1 MCISVPLIKDQMG
14 RQDMAGFDFI
24 RTVVECRMTVHNRKM
39 ML

>member
-1 MCISVPLIKDQMG
+1 MG